1 MRRRL
6 RPLSTVLIAVGALL
20 LADAVVTLVWQEPL
34 SALYGRVQQG
44 KLEDK
49 LSAIERTPLAA
60 VDQRALSRL
69 DARRRL
75 AFAARAL
82 ARRSEGGDPLGRI
95 RIPEIGVSDVF
106 VEGTGTADL
115 RKGPGHYP
123 ATPLPGQRG
132 TIGIAGHRTTYGA
145 PFHDVDDLRRGPG
158 HYPATPLPGQ
168 RGTVGI
174 AGHRTTYG
182 APFRRIDKV
191 RPRDEIV
198 VTMPYGTFTYRV
210 ERTRI
215 VKPTAVWV
223 TDRVSFD
230 RLILSAC
237 HPLYSAAKRIVVFAR
252 LERARARFR

>member
-145 PFHDVDDLRRGPG
+145 PFHDVDDLRRGD
-158 HYPATPLPGQ
+158 
-168 RGTVGI
+168 
-174 AGHRTTYG
+174 
-182 APFRRIDKV
+182 RI
-191 RPRDEIV
+191 ELA
-198 VTMPYGTFTYRV
+198 MPYGRFTYRV

-215 VKPTAVWV
+215 VPPTATEV
-223 TDRVSFD
+223 TDRVGYD
-230 RLILSAC
+230 RLVLSAC
-237 HPLYSAAKRIVVFAR
+237 HPLYSAAQRIIVFAR
-252 LERARARFR
+252 LERAEARGPAAG